1 MIHSNQTLLIFQE
14 RKSLKKILRIFGL
27 LMVSCIIGFWLYQFP
42 YKKYITLHYFYND
55 LAKLHVKKE
64 DIEIESI
71 AKYINTPGWPYNI
84 RFTVKQSP
92 YLYYYMYDFVNK
104 EQPRLSVYTGEAEFY
119 TDEIIYEK
127 KE

>member
-1 MIHSNQTLLIFQE
+1 MSI
-14 RKSLKKILRIFGL
+14 
-27 LMVSCIIGFWLYQFP
+27 
-42 YKKYITLHYFYND
+42 HYFYSD

-104 EQPRLSVYTGEAEFY
+104 EQPRLSVYTGEAGFY